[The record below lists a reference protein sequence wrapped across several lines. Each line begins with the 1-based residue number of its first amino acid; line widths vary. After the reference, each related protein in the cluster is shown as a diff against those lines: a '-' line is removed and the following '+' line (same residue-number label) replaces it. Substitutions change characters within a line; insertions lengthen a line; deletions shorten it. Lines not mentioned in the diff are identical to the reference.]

1 MIWIMILMTHKKD
14 KERDEVKIILIL
26 HFKNI
31 VFKMEMEK
39 RQKIEKQTHEA
50 NQLKD
55 SNLQIKCTST

>member
-1 MIWIMILMTHKKD
+1 MTHKKD

>member
-55 SNLQIKCTST
+55 SNLQTKCTST